1 MSTLD
6 QGTWRDARCLVHL
19 RQKLAAETSAWRRK
33 AAVTFASIPARGIL
47 NCIRSMA
54 RCEPR
59 REAETFALMACEE
72 VIGTERPDRAT
83 FGLSFRHRPRSIL
96 EPLPAPAE

>member
-19 RQKLAAETSAWRRK
+19 RQKLAAETSAWNQK
-33 AAVTFASIPARGIL
+33 AGVTFASIPARGIL

-59 REAETFALMACEE
+59 REAETFALMACNK
-72 VIGTERPDRAT
+72 VIGRSEERRVGQEGRYRGAVAVRWR
-83 FGLSFRHRPRSIL
+83 GK
-96 EPLPAPAE
+96 